1 MELGSTLKKELLNVL
16 KTVDTLR
23 HLRNEGTLT
32 TCSYLNSRGVATDY
46 VEDYLGVVSA
56 ILGERR

>member
-1 MELGSTLKKELLNVL
+1 MWSQLYWV
-16 KTVDTLR
+16 R
-23 HLRNEGTLT
+23 EGRYLT
-32 TCSYLNSRGVATDY
+32 TCSYHYSKGVATNY

>member
-1 MELGSTLKKELLNVL
+1 M
-16 KTVDTLR
+16 
-23 HLRNEGTLT
+23 
-32 TCSYLNSRGVATDY
+32 SYYMYYHNSRGVATDY

>member
-1 MELGSTLKKELLNVL
+1 MWSQLYWVT
-16 KTVDTLR
+16 
-23 HLRNEGTLT
+23 EGRCLT

-56 ILGERR
+56 LLGERR

>member
-1 MELGSTLKKELLNVL
+1 MWSRLYLVS
-16 KTVDTLR
+16 
-23 HLRNEGTLT
+23 EGRCLT
-32 TCSYLNSRGVATDY
+32 TCSYHNSRGVATDY